1 MKQIKNTTMNYDI
14 EILKNMLSVMAFGK
28 RYNQLEMEDQE
39 CVDQRA
45 DDLYEKFD
53 GQISDPMHVITR
65 ARFEGI

>member
-1 MKQIKNTTMNYDI
+1 
-14 EILKNMLSVMAFGK
+14 MLSLMAFGK
-28 RYNQLEMEDQE
+28 HYNELLLSDQE

>member
-1 MKQIKNTTMNYDI
+1 MSYDM
-14 EILKNMLSVMAFGK
+14 EILKNMLSVMAFGMH
-28 RYNQLEMEDQE
+28 YNQLEMEDQE

-65 ARFEGI
+65 AGFEGI

>member
-1 MKQIKNTTMNYDI
+1 MYKTIKKYNMED
-14 EILKNMLSVMAFGK
+14 LKNVLSLITFGNHYSK
-28 RYNQLEMEDQE
+28 LEMEDKE

-53 GQISDPMHVITR
+53 GQISNPWHVITR